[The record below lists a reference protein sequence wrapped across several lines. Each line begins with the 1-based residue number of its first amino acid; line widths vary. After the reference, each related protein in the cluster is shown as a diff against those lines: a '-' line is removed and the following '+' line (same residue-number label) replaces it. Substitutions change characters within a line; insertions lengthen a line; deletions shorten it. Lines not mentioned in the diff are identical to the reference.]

1 MEVVMNIKV
10 HQEQETVEANNK
22 INEILEDGEV
32 HSPFKPETKAVEANL
47 KLNDRFNQNDD
58 SQNLLDNP
66 TSIVTPQ

>member
-1 MEVVMNIKV
+1 MNSKIQ
-10 HQEQETVEANNK
+10 QEQETVEANNT

-32 HSPFKPETKAVEANL
+32 ITSIESESKTVEANL
-47 KLNDRFNQNDD
+47 KLNNRLDKNDD